1 MDPRAER
8 AVLSDDTALEIEQ
21 LQIARWRE
29 MSSTEKARLITGLC
43 QAADALAIAG
53 IRHRYPAASSR
64 ECFLR
69 LATLKL
75 GRELTCR
82 VYPDA
87 AALPD

>member
-8 AVLSDDTALEIEQ
+8 AVLSDDTAPEIEQ
-21 LQIARWRE
+21 LQMARWRE
-29 MSSTEKARLITGLC
+29 MSSAEKARLITGLC

-53 IRHRYPAASSR
+53 IRHRYPDASSQ

-69 LATLKL
+69 LAMLKL
-75 GRELTCR
+75 GRELACR